1 MVSRP
6 VTQSL
11 GIDKVRQEVLF
22 APQMHIHLAHCLMLR
37 DQRIISDEVARPLLA
52 ELLALLDAGSPI
64 VTTNYLHLDR
74 HLVSVLGA
82 DVGGQLHTA
91 RSRNDLGV
99 TAWRMVLRGLLLNVL
114 DSMLNLRE
122 TLLSKADEYAEIVM
136 PGYSHSQHAQPI
148 TLGYYLAAFAD
159 VLARDTQRIE
169 AAYATANRSPL
180 GAAALTTTGFPI
192 DRQATA
198 TSLGFDGLVE
208 NALDAVASRDDAEEA
223 SSALAVLGVHLA
235 RTAED
240 LFVWHTFEFNFI
252 AFGDEYTG
260 GSSIMP
266 QKKNPGLLELIKRQ
280 SGYLIGTSTQVLAA
294 VRGAWFTDAGDAK
307 EAGNDPLLSATDSAI
322 ACLDVLSG
330 ALRTMTINPE
340 RMLRLA
346 HTGFGTMTEVA
357 DTIVRETGRSFRVA
371 HDIVG
376 RTVAV
381 AIQSGKLADEI
392 TPEMLDDASMEV
404 INEPLGVAH
413 DAIRKALDPVEN
425 IRIRTVT
432 GGPAPSE
439 LRRMLADRQ
448 SSLAEERRRLA
459 SERERLA
466 GCEQRLIAVAREF
479 AGTGGGSTHP

>member
-1 MVSRP
+1 MVSKP
-6 VTQSL
+6 VTLSL
-11 GIDKVRQEVLF
+11 GIDKVRQEALF
-22 APQMHIHLAHCLMLR
+22 APQMHIHLAHCLMLK
-37 DQRIISDEVARPLLA
+37 DQRIISNEVARHLLS
-52 ELLALLDAGSPI
+52 ELLTLLETDSPI
-64 VTTNYLHLDR
+64 VTTNYLHLDN

-99 TAWRMVLRGLLLNVL
+99 TAWRMVLRRLLLNVRG
-114 DSMLNLRE
+114 SMLDLRE
-122 TLLSKADEYAEIVM
+122 TLLDKADEYVEIVM

-148 TLGYYLAAFAD
+148 TLGFYLAAFAD
-159 VLARDTQRIE
+159 VLARDTLRIE
-169 AAYATANRSPL
+169 SAYATTNRSPL

-192 DRQATA
+192 DRKSTA
-198 TSLGFDGLVE
+198 SRLGFDGLVE

-223 SSALAVLGVHLA
+223 STALAVLGVHLA

-240 LFVWHTFEFNFI
+240 LFVWHTFEFNFV

-266 QKKNPGLLELIKRQ
+266 QKKNPGLLEFIKRQ

-294 VRGAWFTDAGDAK
+294 ARGAWFTDAGDAK

-330 ALRTMTINPE
+330 ALRTMTINPD
-340 RMLRLA
+340 RMLKLA

-392 TPEMLDDASMEV
+392 TPAMLEDATMEV
-404 INEPLGVAH
+404 LNEPLGVRH
-413 DAIRKALDPVEN
+413 NAILKALDPVEN
-425 IRIRTVT
+425 IRCRTVT
-432 GGPAPSE
+432 GGPASSE

-448 SSLAEERRRLA
+448 SQLAVERNRLI

-466 GCEQRLIAVAREF
+466 GCERKLVADAKAF
-479 AGTGGGSTHP
+479 AGTAGITAP

>member
-1 MVSRP
+1 MVSKH
-6 VTQSL
+6 VTQRFAV
-11 GIDKVRQEVLF
+11 DKVRQEVLF
-22 APQMHIHLAHCLMLR
+22 TPQMQIHLAHCLMLK
-37 DQRIISDEVARPLLA
+37 DQQIISDEVAQRLLT
-52 ELLALLDAGSPI
+52 ELLTLCEAGSPI
-64 VTTNYLHLDR
+64 VTTNYLHLEQ

-99 TAWRMVLRGLLLNVL
+99 TAWRMVLRELLLNVR

-122 TLLSKADEYAEIVM
+122 TLLTKADEYAETVM

-159 VLARDTQRIE
+159 VLARDAHRIE
-169 AAYATANRSPL
+169 SAYTTTNRSPL

-198 TSLGFDGLVE
+198 NRLGFDGLVE

-223 SSALAVLGVHLA
+223 SCALAVLGVHLA

-240 LFVWHTFEFNFI
+240 LFVWHTLEFGFI
-252 AFGDEYTG
+252 EFGGEYTG

-266 QKKNPGLLELIKRQ
+266 QKKNPGILELIKRQ

-294 VRGAWFTDAGDAK
+294 ARGAWFTDAGDAK

-322 ACLDVLSG
+322 ACLEILSG
-330 ALRTMTINPE
+330 ALRTMEIKPD
-340 RMLRLA
+340 RMLKLA
-346 HTGFGTMTEVA
+346 QIGFGTMTEVA
-357 DTIVRETGRSFRVA
+357 DTIVRETGRSFHVA

-381 AIQSGKLADEI
+381 AHQSGKLADEI
-392 TPEMLDDASMEV
+392 TPEMLEDVSRELL
-404 INEPLGVAH
+404 NEPLGVSR
-413 DAIRKALDPVEN
+413 DAILEALNPVEN
-425 IRIRTVT
+425 IRRRTVT

-439 LRRMLADRQ
+439 LRRMLSQRQAQLIEDRN
-448 SSLAEERRRLA
+448 RLT

-466 GCEQRLIAVAREF
+466 ECQRQVLAEAKAFV
-479 AGTGGGSTHP
+479 GTVETAA